1 MRPIFEKSLLL
12 LPAIAVLPIT
22 AFADPNDRRGR
33 HDSSVPERNIEIEYT
48 SVGDSLSSTGDGS
61 VKTSGVLIEA
71 EYEQNNWGFTF
82 GFERWNYQWTKPE
95 ALPFINGIGTDPWSS
110 FTTLQ
115 LGLEYEQEINDR
127 WELVYYVEAESSYEK
142 QTAGSNE
149 YEVGLDIGYEPS
161 DSWSFVLNTNYEY
174 LDADGGEFGVDLE
187 VTWNDHSK
195 EGWSGELEISSEF
208 PESRLTYH
216 FSNAFSTTLFYNDSG
231 TNTIRLADDSP
242 VTGMQGGY
250 LEDEYQR
257 VGARFA
263 YEWGHEGYLSLSIHK
278 IFNRQMAFLDST
290 GTIESN
296 FNFEDAVG
304 MSLILSIEL

>member
-48 SVGDSLSSTGDGS
+48 ID
-61 VKTSGVLIEA
+61 KW
-71 EYEQNNWGFTF
+71 QC
-82 GFERWNYQWTKPE
+82 FERWNYQWTKPE

-216 FSNAFSTTLFYNDSG
+216 FSNAFSTTLFYNDGG

-278 IFNRQMAFLDST
+278 
-290 GTIESN
+290 N
-296 FNFEDAVG
+296 FVFAHN
-304 MSLILSIEL
+304 